1 MLGPMIVAPT
11 SQLVG
16 RAAELEVLDRAVAG
30 LEDGY
35 GGALSIVG
43 APGIGKSRLLAELG
57 NRADTK
63 GYLVLAGAASELE
76 RDLPFGVFVDAMDEY
91 LESLEPRRL
100 ERLEEEVRVELARLF
115 PSLASFGGGDGA
127 ALQDERYRV
136 HRAVRI
142 LLETLATKP
151 LILVLDDFH
160 WTDSGS
166 VELAGA
172 LLRRPPAARVLL
184 VLGIRPRQLPQRL
197 ASELSHAERDGTLTR
212 IELEPLSLEDARELL
227 GEAVSSSLAEVLYEE
242 SGGVP
247 FYLEQL
253 ARVPSRIRG
262 AARGRASSEILRA
275 TDVPPMVVD
284 ALREEL
290 SLLSDSTRLV
300 LQGAAVA
307 GDPFEPELAAVAAE
321 CAEPT
326 ALDALDELLRLDF
339 VRTTDVPRRF
349 RFRHPLVRRAVYEA
363 APAGWRLAAHERSAE
378 ALAARGASAAARAHH
393 LERSARHGSA
403 DAVAALSEAGAEAAG
418 RAPGTAA
425 RWFEAALRLLP
436 DSAPREQRVGLL
448 LARAQ
453 GLAAVGQMHESYE
466 ALERSLDLTPDTEAA
481 MRTRLTAACAGVERY
496 LGHHEKANR
505 RLTSALEAAPPESP
519 EAVAL
524 LIELANDGLY
534 RVDFEAMQ
542 LWADRAVAA
551 AEASADPA
559 LPAAAHAMASLAGA
573 WGGNVEKAETAATIA
588 TRLVDGLT
596 DAQLATRLDAAANLA
611 SAQLSLAH
619 FPDAARH
626 AERTLALGRAIGQT
640 QLATPQNGVLGS
652 AWTMGGRLAEAADLL
667 DGALEGARL
676 LDEDQGLMWTQS
688 MRSSTSLLLGD
699 VDGALDAAQEAYELS
714 AGMEEGLIAAWAGLP
729 LARVLVQTGDHE
741 RAVELMLTCA
751 GGEDL
756 GRIPSGWRTMW
767 LEVLTRAR
775 LELGEIDAARR
786 STERAA
792 AWAAA
797 VNLPFATAMADLARA
812 RIALAD
818 GNHAAAVEL
827 SLAAVAAAESA
838 GARVDAAVA
847 RTLAGRALGEAGDRA
862 SAIEQLN
869 RAGDELSRFGAVRYR
884 QAVDHEL
891 RRLGEKVRHRS
902 RGARPTGTGL
912 GSLTDRELE
921 IARLAA
927 DRLTNREIG
936 GRLFLSEKTIETH
949 MRNIFHKL
957 GLSSRVEV
965 ARAIE
970 RADRQASRGS

>member
-1 MLGPMIVAPT
+1 MLASMTGTPGDR
-11 SQLVG
+11 LVG

-43 APGIGKSRLLAELG
+43 APGIGKSRLLAELAR
-57 NRADTK
+57 RADAR
-63 GYLVLAGAASELE
+63 GHLVLAGAASELE
-76 RDLPFGVFVDAMDEY
+76 RDLPFGVFVNAMDDY

-100 ERLEEEVRVELARLF
+100 ERLEPEVRVELARLF
-115 PSLASFGGGDGA
+115 GSLARFAGA
-127 ALQDERYRV
+127 GQALQDERYRV

-151 LILVLDDFH
+151 LVLVLDDFH

-184 VLGIRPRQLPQRL
+184 VFGIRPRQLPERM
-197 ASELSHAERDGTLTR
+197 AAELGHAERDGTLTR
-212 IELEPLSLEDARELL
+212 IELAPLSLQDARALL
-227 GEAVSSSLAEVLYEE
+227 GDAVSPSLAEVLYEE

-253 ARVPSRIRG
+253 ARVPSRSDG
-262 AARGRASSEILRA
+262 ASPRPAPADILSG
-275 TDVPPMVVD
+275 TGVPPMVVD

-290 SLLSDSTRLV
+290 SLLSDPVRLV

-307 GDPFEPELAAVAAE
+307 GDPFDPELAAVAAE
-321 CAEPT
+321 CPERM

-363 APAGWRLAAHERSAE
+363 APGGWRLAAHERSAE

-403 DAVAALSEAGAEAAG
+403 DAVAALGAAGAEAAG

-425 RWFEAALRLLP
+425 RWFGAALQLLP
-436 DSAPREQRVGLL
+436 DSAPPQQRVGLL
-448 LARAQ
+448 LGRAQ
-453 GLAAVGQMHESYE
+453 ALAAVGQMHASHG
-466 ALERSLDLTPDTEAA
+466 ALEQSLDLTPPTEAA

-505 RLTSALEAAPPESP
+505 RLTSALEAAPADSS

-524 LIELANDGLY
+524 LIELATDGLY

-542 LWADRAVAA
+542 VWAERAVAA
-551 AEASADPA
+551 AEALADPA
-559 LPAAAHAMASLAGA
+559 LLAAAHATGSLAGA
-573 WGGNVEKAETAATIA
+573 WSGSVERAETEATIA

-611 SAQLSLAH
+611 SAQLSLAR

-626 AERTLALGRAIGQT
+626 AERTLAVGRATGQT
-640 QLATPQNGVLGS
+640 QLATPQNGILGS
-652 AWTMGGRLAEAADLL
+652 AWTMDGRLAEAADLL
-667 DGALEGARL
+667 DAALEGARL

-688 MRSSTSLLLGD
+688 MRSSTALLMGD

-714 AGMEEGLIAAWAGLP
+714 AGMEEGLISAWAGLP
-729 LARVLVQTGDHE
+729 LARVLVETGDNG

-756 GRIPSGWRTMW
+756 GRIPAGWRTMW

-775 LELGEIDAARR
+775 LELGDVDAARG
-786 STERAA
+786 SAARAA
-792 AWAAA
+792 AWAGA

-818 GNHAAAVEL
+818 GDHPVAAEL
-827 SLAAVAAAESA
+827 SLAAATAAASA

-847 RTLAGRALGEAGDRA
+847 RTLAGRALGAAGDRDG
-862 SAIEQLN
+862 AIEQLN
-869 RAGDELSRFGAVRYR
+869 RARDELGAFGAVRYR
-884 QAVDHEL
+884 EAADREL
-891 RRLGEKVRHRS
+891 RRLGETVRRRA
-902 RGARPTGTGL
+902 RGATPTGTGL
-912 GSLTDRELE
+912 KSLTERELE
-921 IARLAA
+921 IARLTT
-927 DRLTNREIG
+927 DRLTNREIAK
-936 GRLFLSEKTIETH
+936 RLFLSEKTIETH
-949 MRNIFHKL
+949 MRNIFNKL
-957 GLSSRVEV
+957 GVSSRVEV
-965 ARAIE
+965 ARAVE
-970 RADRQASRGS
+970 RADRQASRGA